1 MSYRLLLAGKK
12 QDIIDNFFQ
21 MAGEKFECQTTSM
34 RKEDIDSH
42 ITYFQPHAFVY
53 CTGENEKNDIME
65 KMSGLSLVKEKEIP
79 LILNGESE
87 DCFDFL
93 EVAGDMVALTLAE
106 PFQTEEQ
113 KQEISRFLE
122 KKEQE
127 KKKKKDEEELRKLTD
142 PAYLDKLLEEE
153 LSDLNLAAKSGKQD
167 GHLQTGGQIGGQ
179 TGKDTPEKPGN
190 HILIIDDDT
199 RMLRIL
205 KEELRE
211 KYNVAT
217 AVSGKIALNFLE
229 KRKTDLILLDYVM
242 PDEDGPAVLKK
253 LRENNATKDIPVV
266 FLTGINDR
274 NKIEKVLD
282 MNPQGYLL
290 KPIKPEK
297 LFRTIRQIIG

>member
-79 LILNGESE
+79 LILNGESV

-106 PFQTEEQ
+106 PFQTGEQ
-113 KQEISRFLE
+113 KQELSRFLE

-127 KKKKKDEEELRKLTD
+127 KKKKKDEEELKKLTE
-142 PAYLDKLLEEE
+142 PAYLDKLLKEE

-167 GHLQTGGQIGGQ
+167 GHLQTGGQ

-217 AVSGKIALNFLE
+217 AVRGLNFLE

-253 LRENNATKDIPVV
+253 LRENDATKDIPVV

-274 NKIEKVLD
+274 SKIEKVLD
-282 MNPQGYLL
+282 MKPQGYLL

>member
-65 KMSGLSLVKEKEIP
+65 KMPGLSLVKEKEIP

-122 KKEQE
+122 KKEQGR
-127 KKKKKDEEELRKLTD
+127 KKKKDEEELRKLTD

-167 GHLQTGGQIGGQ
+167 GHLQTGGQIGGK
-179 TGKDTPEKPGN
+179 TGKDTQEKPGN

>member
-65 KMSGLSLVKEKEIP
+65 KMPGLSLVKEKEIP

>member
-79 LILNGESE
+79 LILNGESV

-106 PFQTEEQ
+106 PFQTGEQ
-113 KQEISRFLE
+113 KQELSRFLE

-127 KKKKKDEEELRKLTD
+127 KKKKKDEEELKKLTE
-142 PAYLDKLLEEE
+142 PAYLDKLLKEE

-167 GHLQTGGQIGGQ
+167 GHLQTGGQ

-229 KRKTDLILLDYVM
+229 KRKTDLILLDY
-242 PDEDGPAVLKK
+242 D
-253 LRENNATKDIPVV
+253 NA
-266 FLTGINDR
+266 G
-274 NKIEKVLD
+274 
-282 MNPQGYLL
+282 
-290 KPIKPEK
+290 
-297 LFRTIRQIIG
+297 

>member
-65 KMSGLSLVKEKEIP
+65 KMPGLSLVKEKEIP

-113 KQEISRFLE
+113 KQEISRSLE
-122 KKEQE
+122 KKEQGR
-127 KKKKKDEEELRKLTD
+127 KKKKDEEELRKLTD

-179 TGKDTPEKPGN
+179 TGKDTQEKPGN

-253 LRENNATKDIPVV
+253 LWENNATKDIPVV

>member
-65 KMSGLSLVKEKEIP
+65 KMPGLSLVKEKEIP

-122 KKEQE
+122 KKEQGR
-127 KKKKKDEEELRKLTD
+127 KKKKDEEELRKLTD

-179 TGKDTPEKPGN
+179 TRKDTQEKPGN

>member
-21 MAGEKFECQTTSM
+21 MAGENFECQTTSM

-42 ITYFQPHAFVY
+42 ITYFQPHAFLY

-79 LILNGESE
+79 LILNGESV

-127 KKKKKDEEELRKLTD
+127 RKKKKDEEELRKLTD

-179 TGKDTPEKPGN
+179 TRKDTPEKPGN